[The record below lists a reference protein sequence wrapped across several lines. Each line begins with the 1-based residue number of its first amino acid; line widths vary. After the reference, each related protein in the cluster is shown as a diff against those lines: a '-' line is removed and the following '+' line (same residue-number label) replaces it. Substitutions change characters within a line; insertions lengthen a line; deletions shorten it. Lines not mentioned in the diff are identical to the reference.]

1 VSSLFIEKRDSVT
14 MSKDENVGIAFA
26 LVIGAGLSTALG
38 AAVVFFPSL
47 VHYASRKTLAAGLG
61 FSAGVMMNVSFIEI
75 FQKSIGAFIDAGHSD
90 SKAFMYANLC
100 FFGGVIIMVLL
111 NHLIH
116 KLLKGM
122 SHDPSRASQRMQST
136 KQSSQSIVEEDGNRK
151 GEAKEEEED
160 SDAENEAAKK
170 DCGTGGCPCDK
181 LEEVQ
186 GMVRRM
192 EETQSQAETE
202 GAATDEVQTEGAS
215 SAKELSRAERKRLM
229 MMSSNTAAAIALHNF
244 PEGLATFVAALN
256 DPAVGAV
263 LAFAIAIH
271 NIPEGLCVAMP
282 VYYATGNRFK
292 AFSWALLSGISEPI
306 AALLGWA
313 ILANRFTDTL
323 YGVLFGM
330 VAGMM
335 VIISA
340 RELLPTAHR
349 YDPNDSVVT
358 NMFILG
364 MLVMTCSLV
373 LFVA

>member
-1 VSSLFIEKRDSVT
+1 

-75 FQKSIGAFIDAGHSD
+75 FQKSIGAFIDAGHSK

-122 SHDPSRASQRMQST
+122 SHDPSRASQKMQST

-151 GEAKEEEED
+151 GEAKNEEED
-160 SDAENEAAKK
+160 SNVENEVAKE
-170 DCGTGGCPCDK
+170 DCGTHGCPCDK

-186 GMVRRM
+186 DMVRKM
-192 EETQSQAETE
+192 EENDSQVGSEGVVVDETE
-202 GAATDEVQTEGAS
+202 EGDGT
-215 SAKELSRAERKRLM
+215 KELSRAERKRLM
-229 MMSSNTAAAIALHNF
+229 MMSTNTAAAIALHNF

-282 VYYATGNRFK
+282 VYYATGSRMK

-306 AALLGWA
+306 AALLGWV

-349 YDPNDSVVT
+349 YDPEDSVVT

-364 MLVMTCSLV
+364 MLVMTGSLV